1 MVEGTATDETS
12 LEYELIVLVRKNFE
26 QPTRLGPSDLNPVR
40 KIVGEGAID
49 YTLVIGGF
57 RRESYDDV
65 GIMDLSI
72 AVAEANQWTR
82 IHRLLDL
89 RPELFYFQFDRLG
102 T

>member
-1 MVEGTATDETS
+1 
-12 LEYELIVLVRKNFE
+12 
-26 QPTRLGPSDLNPVR
+26 
-40 KIVGEGAID
+40 
-49 YTLVIGGF
+49 GGF